1 MGPLELEWV
10 VGPSPRRLPG
20 PGGVGHPR
28 RANPPHSLTAIKT
41 AQRRRARS
49 KGVLGEPPGAGRVA
63 GRRQGAFHPPGWGK
77 SPAPGPR
84 PPCRTRHKILTDC
97 LRNTSWPPSTLARS
111 VPKVDQPAAFSAGN
125 PDAPAES
132 IGPPPPDQEIANMT
146 NTRKIAWLALPL
158 CCLLTAPSMAAGL
171 DDGLPGLDVRREDR
185 QADRQLDRRADRQLL
200 APHRV
205 VTRSSVMGT
214 GSPAGSRSCR

>member
-1 MGPLELEWV
+1 MGPLELEWLGRSLAGAAV
-10 VGPSPRRLPG
+10 RTRRGGPSSASQPAPLLNGDQDCSETPG
-20 PGGVGHPR
+20 PVNR
-28 RANPPHSLTAIKT
+28 RPG
-41 AQRRRARS
+41 RA
-49 KGVLGEPPGAGRVA
+49 PGSGRMA
-63 GRRQGAFHPPGWGK
+63 GRRRGAFHPPGWGK

-132 IGPPPPDQEIANMT
+132 IGPMQPAQEITNMT

-214 GSPAGSRSCR
+214 GSPAGSRSWG